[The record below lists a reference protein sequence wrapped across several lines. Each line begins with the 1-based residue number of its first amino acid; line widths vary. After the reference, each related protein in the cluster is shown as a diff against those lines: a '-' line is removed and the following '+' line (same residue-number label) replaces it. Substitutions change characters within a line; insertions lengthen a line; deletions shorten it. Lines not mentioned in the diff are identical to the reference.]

1 MFAYLKGILEHK
13 EPTMV
18 ILDINGVGYQLT
30 IPLSTYESLPAPHQT
45 VKLLTYF
52 HVREDIQALYGFAT
66 EDERNLFL
74 MLIGISGIGPKMAVT
89 ILSGASPEQ
98 FKRRIISGDVKAL
111 TLIPGIGLKTAKRI
125 IIELREKLVGKDE
138 TVPEE
143 MDEFS
148 AGLDRDE
155 ALKALLSLGYRRN
168 EALNALKK
176 AHQQIGENGT
186 VEQYVKV
193 ALNKM

>member
-1 MFAYLKGILEHK
+1 MSGFGSLILRQ
-13 EPTMV
+13 PYSFSNY
-18 ILDINGVGYQLT
+18 INGVGYQLT
-30 IPLSTYESLPAPHQT
+30 IPLSTYESLPAPHQMA
-45 VKLLTYF
+45 KLLTYF

-186 VEQYVKV
+186 VEQYVKI

>member
-18 ILDINGVGYQLT
+18 ILDVNGVGYQIT
-30 IPLSTYESLPAPHQT
+30 IPLSTYESLPAPHQMA
-45 VKLLTYF
+45 KLLTYF

-66 EDERNLFL
+66 TDERNLFL
-74 MLIGISGIGPKMAVT
+74 MLIGISGIGPKMAIT
-89 ILSGASPEQ
+89 ILSGASPEH

-148 AGLDRDE
+148 AGQDRDE
-155 ALKALLSLGYRRN
+155 ALKALLSLGYRRS

>member
-18 ILDINGVGYQLT
+18 ILDVNGVGYQLT
-30 IPLSTYESLPAPHQT
+30 IPLSTYEFLPAPHQMA
-45 VKLLTYF
+45 KLLTYF
-52 HVREDIQALYGFAT
+52 HVREDVQALYGFAT
-66 EDERNLFL
+66 DDERNLFL
-74 MLIGISGIGPKMAVT
+74 MLIGISGIGPKMAIT

-125 IIELREKLVGKDE
+125 IIELRGKLVGKDE

-143 MDEFS
+143 TDEFYT
-148 AGLDRDE
+148 GQDRDE
-155 ALKALLSLGYRRN
+155 ALKALLSLGYRRS

-176 AHQQIGENGT
+176 AHQQIGETGT